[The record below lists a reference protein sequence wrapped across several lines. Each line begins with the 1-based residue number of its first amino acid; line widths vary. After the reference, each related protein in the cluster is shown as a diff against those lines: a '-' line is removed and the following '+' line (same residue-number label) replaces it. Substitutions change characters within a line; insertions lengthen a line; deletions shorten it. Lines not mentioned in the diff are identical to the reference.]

1 MRAIHTSDWHLGRAL
16 MGADLGAAQAA
27 VLDALCRFVA
37 EPPDGVPVDVVLVAG
52 DVFDRGVPPVESMEL
67 FESVL
72 ERLVSVCHVVV
83 TSGNHDSARRLGF
96 GAGLFRERLHL
107 VTDLA
112 AVDRPVLVTGSDG
125 VTAAVYAF
133 PYLEPD
139 EARGVFGTAE
149 RPVARSH
156 EAVVSAAMDR
166 VRADVAARADRGA
179 TGAALGA
186 TGAARTVVMAHA
198 FVTGGAP
205 SPSERTISVGG
216 VESVSARCFA
226 GVDYVALGHLHRPQ
240 EIAGPAGTVVRY
252 PGSPLRYSFEEA
264 AQVKGFLVVDLPA
277 AGPIVVTPQELPQ
290 PRGMAVLRDSLTA
303 LVSSPAYGRY
313 ADDWVRLEVTDDVRP
328 ERMIPRLRER
338 FPHALQFAHDPA
350 NRIDVPAVPT
360 TRRGEDDVR
369 ELGADFIAYVT
380 AREASDTEVALFE
393 TAAERARRRIAA
405 AGA

>member
-1 MRAIHTSDWHLGRAL
+1 
-16 MGADLGAAQAA
+16 MGADLGAAQAG

-37 EPPDGVPVDVVLVAG
+37 APPDGVPVDVVLVAG
-52 DVFDRGVPPVESMEL
+52 DVFDRGIPPVESMEL

-96 GAGLFRERLHL
+96 GAGLFRDRLHL
-107 VTDLA
+107 VTEINT
-112 AVDRPVLVTGSDG
+112 VDRPIVVTGSDG

-139 EARGVFGTAE
+139 EARCVLGTADA
-149 RPVARSH
+149 PVARSH
-156 EAVVSAAMDR
+156 EAVVTAAMDR
-166 VRADVAARADRGA
+166 VRADLAARAGVPA
-179 TGAALGA
+179 GEGVP
-186 TGAARTVVMAHA
+186 AARTVVMAHA

-216 VESVSARCFA
+216 VESVSAQCFA

-240 EIAGPAGTVVRY
+240 EVAGAAGTVLRY

-264 AQVKGFLVVDLPA
+264 EHVKGFLVVDLPA
-277 AGPIVVTPQELPQ
+277 SGPVVVTPHELPQ
-290 PRGMAVLRDSLTA
+290 PRGMAVLRDTLDA
-303 LVSSPAYGRY
+303 LVSAPAYGRY

-350 NRIDVPAVPT
+350 NRLDLPAVPA

-380 AREASDTEVALFE
+380 AREALDAEVALFE